1 MKTSAAML
9 LPLLVT
15 LAGACVVTSSPPPTD
30 GPPQPPPPPPPATA
44 APPPVTPSPSTPPP
58 VATPTTPPTTP
69 TVSPTTPPPTAPPPA
84 SLIGRWISPSC
95 GGRTYARKI
104 EFTTA
109 GKFDAQDLVSPC
121 PPKVACIWSGIVD
134 TNGTYTV
141 ASGMIRLAPAQPGN
155 PKAQPLPATLAID
168 PTTGAPLE
176 TAGGGKCVYSKDT
189 SKP

>member
-15 LAGACVVTSSPPPTD
+15 LAGACVVTSSPPPPTD
-30 GPPQPPPPPPPATA
+30 GPPQPHPPPPATA
-44 APPPVTPSPSTPPP
+44 TPPPATPSPSTPPP
-58 VATPTTPPTTP
+58 VATPTTPPITP
-69 TVSPTTPPPTAPPPA
+69 TVTSTTPPPTAPTA
-84 SLIGRWISPSC
+84 SVVGRWISPSC

-104 EFTTA
+104 EFTA
-109 GKFDAQDLVSPC
+109 DGKFDAQDLVSPC
-121 PPKVACIWSGIVD
+121 PPKVTCIWSGIVGS
-134 TNGTYTV
+134 NGTYAV

-168 PTTGAPLE
+168 PTSGAPLE
-176 TAGGGKCVYSKDT
+176 TAGGAKCVYSKDT